1 MSQRFIL
8 NKNRHL
14 FRKQFKKNVGKIALN
29 KEEKIVENDKK
40 ISKVIRKKEKKE
52 NDIPAV
58 IVDETKVITDEKN
71 NE

>member
-8 NKNRHL
+8 NKNKHL
-14 FRKQFKKNVGKIALN
+14 FRKTFKKNVEKIALN
-29 KEEKIVENDKK
+29 KEEKIVEDNKK
-40 ISKVIRKKEKKE
+40 ISKVVRKKEKKE

-58 IVDETKVITDEKN
+58 TVYETKVMTDEKN